1 MTFFE
6 PYYQILEQICR
17 RYEVEQLYA
26 FGSVGT
32 EKFNEKSDLDFLVRF
47 LPIDLLKQG
56 ENYWLLWD
64 ELENLF
70 SRKVDL
76 LNDKTFSNPY
86 FNKSVQTTKVLIYDR
101 EHQKILV

>member
-6 PYYQILEQICR
+6 PYYQTLEQIAL
-17 RYEVEQLYA
+17 RYEVAQLYA

-86 FNKSVQTTKVLIYDR
+86 FNKSVQATKVLIYDR
-101 EHQKILV
+101 KHQKILV